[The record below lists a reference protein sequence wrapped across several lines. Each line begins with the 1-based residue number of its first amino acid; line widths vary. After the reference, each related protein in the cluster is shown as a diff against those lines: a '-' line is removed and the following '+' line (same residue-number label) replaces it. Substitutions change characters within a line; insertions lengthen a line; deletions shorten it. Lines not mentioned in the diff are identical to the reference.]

1 MFTLQILAAGRTSVY
16 SLEAPS
22 TTFGS
27 SEEADVQLRGDAVLG
42 IHARLSMRDD
52 SLSLTAEADV
62 VVNGVNV
69 REASLGPG
77 DRLEI
82 GAAVMIVGRT
92 AAQPAASSPPTRQ
105 RAPSRVAAQASRR
118 APRPRS
124 SAPKVA
130 AAFVVLLAL
139 GAAVAVAALGDDRG
153 EARSLVA
160 MVDDLRSRGKLEDA
174 RAEAAR
180 LRALWA
186 ESQDGRL
193 VDLAAAEAQL
203 AAVDAAREALE
214 AQILDPAGGLT
225 YAKWLRELREM
236 ESRGS
241 VNQRVA
247 ARKVR
252 GTLRELVDRR
262 DELAEVRRASAPVA
276 IGKAPASA
284 SDVVTLATGAA
295 AAATDLSR
303 REQEQEQERGAASP
317 AKAPEVDIADVEV
330 FCEQGEFTRAL
341 ALIQAGFETVAT
353 SDQVAALQQAKA
365 RVRDRAV
372 NAMTALLTESK
383 QAEERGYVEQAAKI
397 LQRARSRFPAGVT
410 FQPLGRELA
419 RLDALA
425 VEKQRAAAQAAAV
438 AVGPKKV
445 DEATRLQTLA
455 SLRSHMDKIRGAEDG
470 GDYAAAAT
478 LLREAAAAVRAR
490 DGEFADRLL
499 TRAAESDLL
508 AGWNAAVVTAIE
520 AGKELTTTDMSGRE
534 VELLRVEGG
543 RIIAR
548 SADGEAP
555 LEWFEVDAAGMQ
567 KLAGAI
573 RAKDETAL
581 GLAALLY
588 KNGESV
594 AAERVLADLL
604 RSDTKKWKAPVND
617 VLARGRGEALGG
629 AGYELRKGEFISLRD
644 VELAKL
650 GKNMMAKLQTSMRSR
665 DRSDR
670 DAFVAATVAEGE
682 LQREALG
689 VAVRELLLKSLG
701 SVQSSSLK
709 KQVDSLTRERDE
721 LDAARSHAKALIF
734 DEVKYFYPYKPPAV
748 SGEKHSEYN
757 RVQQEVDER
766 IAALRKIWQGSKTSL
781 RVSKKFGDDLA
792 RVDWLAEQMTRLGSL
807 PKGESVATMLQ
818 PIAWARALEPGEAVT
833 LQTFSLTPA
842 ERAQRVYWRQIR
854 EYNEAAKD
862 DWSVAVTTLLRITN
876 DYREMFGHRPLAAVK
891 SACEASQGHADEMSK
906 LGYFAHMSPTPG
918 RKTPT
923 DRMRL
928 AGYTSGVSENIAM
941 TGGAL
946 SSHVA
951 WCHSSGH
958 HRNLLSPGHREI
970 GIGANGRY
978 WVQNFGSGDVHKSHP
993 LWPSIDSK

>member
-1 MFTLQILAAGRTSVY
+1 MFTLQILAAGQTSVY
-16 SLEAPS
+16 SLDAPS

-27 SEEADVQLRGDAVLG
+27 GEAADVRLPDEAVRA
-42 IHARLSMRDD
+42 IHARV
-52 SLSLTAEADV
+52 SLSEDRLLLTADADV
-62 VVNGVNV
+62 VVNGVSV
-69 REASLGPG
+69 REASLGLG

-82 GAAVMIVGRT
+82 GAAVLIVGRT
-92 AAQPAASSPPTRQ
+92 AAQPVASSATSTPARQ
-105 RAPSRVAAQASRR
+105 RALASADASTSRR

-124 SAPKVA
+124 SAPKFVVVL
-130 AAFVVLLAL
+130 VVLLAL
-139 GAAVAVAALGDDRG
+139 GGAVAVAALGDDRG

-180 LRALWA
+180 LRALWS

-193 VDLAAAEAQL
+193 EDLAAAEAQL

-214 AQILDPAGGLT
+214 AQVLDPTVELT

-236 ESRGS
+236 EVRGS
-241 VNQRVA
+241 VNQSVA

-262 DELAEVRRASAPVA
+262 DELAAAQRAA
-276 IGKAPASA
+276 APAAIVAAPSLTT
-284 SDVVTLATGAA
+284 DVVTLATGAA
-295 AAATDLSR
+295 VAATDASR
-303 REQEQEQERGAASP
+303 REQGQGPASQ
-317 AKAPEVDIADVEV
+317 AKAPEVDIADVEA

-341 ALIQAGFETVAT
+341 ALIQAGFETVAN

-365 RVRDRAV
+365 RVNDRAV
-372 NAMTALLTESK
+372 SAMTALLTESK
-383 QAEERGYVEQAAKI
+383 QAEERGYAEQAAKI
-397 LQRARSRFPAGVT
+397 LQRARSRFPVGVT
-410 FQPLGRELA
+410 YQPLGRELA
-419 RLDALA
+419 RLDALV
-425 VEKQRAAAQAAAV
+425 VEKQRAAAQAAAAV
-438 AVGPKKV
+438 ASPKKV
-445 DEATRLQTLA
+445 DAATRLQTLA

-470 GDYAAAAT
+470 GDYAAAAA

-490 DGEFADRLL
+490 DGDFADRLL
-499 TRAAESDLL
+499 TRAAESELL

-534 VELLRVEGG
+534 VELLRVEDG
-543 RIIAR
+543 RIVAR

-567 KLAGAI
+567 QLAGAI

-617 VLARGRGEALGG
+617 VLARGRGEELGG

-650 GKNMMAKLQTSMRSR
+650 GKKMMAKLQTSMRSR

-670 DAFVAATVAEGE
+670 DAFVAATVAEGD

-689 VAVRELLLKSLG
+689 VAVRELLLKNLG

-781 RVSKKFGDDLA
+781 RVSKKFSDDLA

-818 PIAWARALEPGEAVT
+818 PIAWARALEPGETVT